1 MDEKLKEIMAAVL
14 EIEENE
20 ITDSTS
26 PQTVESWDSLRQMN
40 LIAAIEEEFEVSFSQ
55 EQMMEMLNYQL
66 IKITLEE
73 ILG

>member
-1 MDEKLKEIMAAVL
+1 MDEQLKEIMAAVL
-14 EIEENE
+14 EIEESE

-40 LIAAIEEEFEVSFSQ
+40 LIAAIEEEFEVNFSQ
-55 EQMMEMLNYQL
+55 EQMMQMLNYQL

-73 ILG
+73 VLG